1 MTEERL
7 RLEYVPLATVALWDK
22 NPKRHDVGGIIEAIQ
37 TYGFKDPPKY
47 EPALNEGKGGIVAG
61 NGRIICLQMMK
72 AEGMPRPRGID
83 ETADDW
89 AVPVVFGVDAE
100 SEAAAEAYAV
110 DHNNLTMA
118 GGDYDGLEM
127 AKIVTVDA
135 DVIDMLKPWA
145 EPPKLDDLASMYGD
159 PNPEDFWPII
169 RIKVRPETY
178 QQYKALLSGLNGDE
192 AENFAT
198 LLSAVDASLLE

>member
-1 MTEERL
+1 MVE
-7 RLEYVPLATVALWDK
+7 
-22 NPKRHDVGGIIEAIQ
+22 
-37 TYGFKDPPKY
+37 
-47 EPALNEGKGGIVAG
+47 
-61 NGRIICLQMMK
+61 MK
-72 AEGMPRPRGID
+72 QRP
-83 ETADDW
+83 
-89 AVPVVFGVDAE
+89 
-100 SEAAAEAYAV
+100 
-110 DHNNLTMA
+110 
-118 GGDYDGLEM
+118 
-127 AKIVTVDA
+127 VTVDA

-198 LLSAVDASLLE
+198 LLAAVDASLLE